1 MIQYEP
7 MKNIK
12 LLPVFLFLVA
22 MVASACQTAEP
33 LPTAAALPTQDP
45 AAPPTTVV
53 QAAVTEEAAPVAN
66 TLPATFTLTPTHT
79 ATATVPFTS
88 TVSVTPSATITD
100 TPTGTATPI
109 PTMAPEERA
118 RTSLLMDLMPLLTD
132 LPPEGYIATPLPAMT
147 LFPAVTPG
155 ATVGPGTPSVIILPN
170 QGSSI
175 ILPTVAGQTPLCSF
189 FPPGGFATV
198 YNNNPDIASV
208 LGCASGNPP
217 NTESIQGAIQPFQLG
232 LMVWLNGTIYVFR
245 ATDNTFAT
253 YPDTFSAGVDP
264 ETSSEAPPSGFFSPM
279 RGFLKVWSN
288 NPSARELGWALQPE
302 TGVQATVQRFDRG
315 LMVAIPGRQDIFVLM
330 NSSGSVTTGTWRSI
344 IGQF

>member
-1 MIQYEP
+1 MIQYQS

-12 LLPVFLFLVA
+12 LLSLFLFLVA
-22 MVASACQTAEP
+22 VGMSACQSADT
-33 LPTAAALPTQDP
+33 LPTAAALPSQEIASLPT
-45 AAPPTTVV
+45 AMTETPPS
-53 QAAVTEEAAPVAN
+53 AN
-66 TLPATFTLTPTHT
+66 TLPATFTPTSTHT
-79 ATATVPFTS
+79 ASATVQFTS

-109 PTMAPEERA
+109 PTLNPEERA
-118 RTSLLMDLMPLLTD
+118 RTSLLMDMMPLLTD
-132 LPPEGYIATPLPAMT
+132 LPPGGFVATPLPAVT
-147 LFPAVTPG
+147 LFPVVTLGAVP
-155 ATVGPGTPSVIILPN
+155 GPGTQTVIILPN

-175 ILPTVAGQTPLCSF
+175 ILPTTNAQTPLCAF

-217 NTESIQGAIQPFQLG
+217 NTESVQAAVQPFQLG

-245 ATDNTFAT
+245 ATDNTFTT

-279 RGFLKVWSN
+279 RGFLKVWST

-302 TGVQATVQRFDRG
+302 AGAQATVQRFERG
-315 LMVAIPGRQDIFVLM
+315 LMISIPGRQDIFVLM
-330 NSSGSVTTGTWRSI
+330 NASGSVTTGTWRSV